1 MRKNSKY
8 YFATTANACNRR
20 SFNLPVPLLPA
31 QLSILLLA
39 FLFVSLGSQ
48 NGHASSADGY
58 NTTQRV
64 ISTNVCIDNILINMF
79 DIKHV
84 VAVSNL
90 VDDPRYSQ
98 VKFLDQK
105 IERISFDAEQILG
118 LRPSIV
124 LISNFSNQR
133 VVRILQK
140 SGTKIITVPY
150 ATQFSQLTEN
160 IRIIGTAIK
169 QNKKAKQLIKKIN
182 QQIDR
187 TATHTD
193 KFALH
198 VTSNNYIYGKNSL
211 ISDAIRHAGFSAFD
225 ASGFGES
232 HGFVSTESII
242 ASKPDYL
249 ITDKIHT
256 VNNFVSSKD
265 RYHPALGTA
274 YPTQNRIYVDPKLWS
289 CAHQSTP
296 QIIDIIKQGA
306 HEK

>member
-1 MRKNSKY
+1 M
-8 YFATTANACNRR
+8 
-20 SFNLPVPLLPA
+20 
-31 QLSILLLA
+31 LSRYLG
-39 FLFVSLGSQ
+39 FVQALCSSQ
-48 NGHASSADGY
+48 
-58 NTTQRV
+58 
-64 ISTNVCIDNILINMF
+64 IF
-79 DIKHV
+79 
-84 VAVSNL
+84 
-90 VDDPRYSQ
+90 
-98 VKFLDQK
+98 
-105 IERISFDAEQILG
+105 
-118 LRPSIV
+118 
-124 LISNFSNQR
+124 QR